1 MTSILIKIGA
11 VLALLAALFFAEQ
24 YIEGLG
30 YSRARAEDQEAA
42 ETLKA
47 QAAATL
53 ATETEK
59 TRNAE
64 QALQTLTNAQNL
76 KDADHEKIVADL
88 SSRLRVAA
96 GPAGRLRDPHAVGC
110 GAGGGGTQSAT
121 ASPANDSAAD
131 GAQTGGVLSK
141 QLTELLQQLTAS
153 ADTINVAYASCR
165 ADAYAVRGAQAP

>member
-30 YSRARAEDQEAA
+30 YSRARAKDQEAA
-42 ETLKA
+42 EALKA

-110 GAGGGGTQSAT
+110 GPSGGGTQSAT

-153 ADTINVAYASCR
+153 ADIVNDAYASCR